1 MKKNNLR
8 ILVLLSICTI
18 AGASIYAQSSDDAL
32 NLRVFGIGL
41 HAEQYKV
48 SNVISSNYY
57 SAYTTTILFP
67 LNLTQHFRLEPEM
80 GVLWMKNKGQDYNG
94 DDEEDT
100 SLGFASGLGLFGM
113 FQKGKVNF
121 YAGLRNRLDIGKMEG
136 MSTYNGEPVIDK
148 YTAIKVGPALG
159 FEYFLIDNFSIGGE
173 FGLPVTFSKTKTEY
187 PDIAQR
193 ENEESTNQMFNFDS
207 GLFVRAYF

>member
-1 MKKNNLR
+1 MKKINFKIIALTA
-8 ILVLLSICTI
+8 ICII
-18 AGASIYAQSSDDAL
+18 AGVTSYAQSDNADL
-32 NLRVFGIGL
+32 NLKVFGIGL
-41 HAEQYKV
+41 HAEQYKI
-48 SNVISSNYY
+48 SNVLNFSYN
-57 SAYTTTILFP
+57 AYTTTVLLP
-67 LNLTQHFRLEPEM
+67 LNIGQHFRLEPEM

-100 SLGFASGLGLFGM
+100 SLGFTSGLGLFGM
-113 FQKGKVNF
+113 FQRGKVNF

-173 FGLPVTFSKTKTEY
+173 IGLPLTFSKTKTEY
-187 PDIAQR
+187 PEIAEI

-207 GLFVRAYF
+207 GLFVRVFF